1 MEELARLD
9 GKPLDNSLPKQ
20 LVKSADWETW
30 VDEDEE
36 DIRIL
41 DFGEAF
47 LQGNEPKVLAQPG
60 QLRVPELIFTDSF
73 DYRVDLWRAGCM
85 VSTMPLLFCMKYNP
99 DIIMRST
106 HSSLGHI
113 PSNT

>member
-1 MEELARLD
+1 MKEELFAVLGSPEVEELARLD

-20 LVKSADWETW
+20 LVKSAEWETW

-60 QLRVPELIFTDSF
+60 QLRVPELIFTDCF

-85 VSTMPLLFCMKYNP
+85 VSTMPLFFCKSHKSDYE
-99 DIIMRST
+99 
-106 HSSLGHI
+106 
-113 PSNT
+113 